1 MIGLVHSTG
10 TEKRQQTS
18 TLTSPIGKVDQNCMH
33 NKLNDCFDSIRIHT
47 YFPSSLLDIL
57 EHSLHQLL
65 RQVHLNNVGQPVP
78 HPSSAPLGPTK
89 RRRLAGPHAYDRD
102 ELLLMTKR
110 FIFVS

>member
-1 MIGLVHSTG
+1 MHDSVVILIFV
-10 TEKRQQTS
+10 
-18 TLTSPIGKVDQNCMH
+18 LTVISSGDY
-33 NKLNDCFDSIRIHT
+33 SINIFLFHL
-47 YFPSSLLDIL
+47 SDIL

-102 ELLLMTKR
+102 ELLLMTKKYDL
-110 FIFVS
+110 FECVKQ